1 MAGIQDFLRNN
12 SSALLQGGV
21 GLLSGKNAQEQAAMG
36 FQGFGNARQQTV
48 QTNKTLQYL
57 QTMNPELAQA
67 VQTGAID
74 PGTAVKM
81 AWQQRLEAEKPKKP
95 NLMSAGGSLYNADTG
110 AWITPPQGAGNDA
123 EFGLNPQYGTD
134 ANGNPV
140 IIQLSKAGTSKQTQ
154 LPDGVNLSKE
164 PIKIDAGTEFILLD
178 PITRQPVGRI
188 PKDLAGAEREKELG
202 TARGKAEASAP
213 QDFQAGQNAL
223 DLVQTIRSD
232 PYKGRGTGLTSAG
245 NAIPGTG
252 GYDFQNKVDQAKSG
266 AFLTAIQQ
274 MRGLGALSNSEGGA
288 ATAAVA
294 RMNTATSEGEF
305 DAALNDYE
313 KIVRQGM
320 ARAQSKMGG
329 QAPGA
334 QPKAGATSS
343 GVKWSIEP

>member
-21 GLLSGKNAQEQAAMG
+21 GLLGGATASEQAAGG
-36 FQGFGNARQQTV
+36 FKGFGSGLQA
-48 QTNKTLQYL
+48 NKTIKFLEA
-57 QTMNPELAQA
+57 TNPELAQA
-67 VQTGAID
+67 VKSGAISGGD
-74 PGTAVKM
+74 AYKLYY
-81 AWQQRLEAEKPKKP
+81 QQKLEAAKPKN
-95 NLMSAGGSLYNADTG
+95 NLMAVGKNLYDTQNRTWVAPPAGMASADDEE
-110 AWITPPQGAGNDA
+110 W
-123 EFGLNPQYGTD
+123 GLNPVWGKNAEGKTVL
-134 ANGNPV
+134 G
-140 IIQLSKAGTSKQTQ
+140 QLSKGGKFKPLDTGDFSPTPVLQTIDTGTGTVSVNSRTGETVRETPKNIAEKQ
-154 LPDGVNLSKE
+154 
-164 PIKIDAGTEFILLD
+164 
-178 PITRQPVGRI
+178 RQEEV
-188 PKDLAGAEREKELG
+188 G
-202 TARGKAEASAP
+202 TAQGKAEVAAP
-213 QDFQAGQNAL
+213 QDYQAGQNAL
-223 DLVQTIRSD
+223 DLVQTIRND
-232 PYKGRGTGLTSAG
+232 PYKGRGTGFSSIG
-245 NAIPGTG
+245 NKIPGTG

-288 ATAAVA
+288 ATAAVT

-334 QPKAGATSS
+334 APKTGATSS

>member
-21 GLLSGKNAQEQAAMG
+21 GLLSGRNPQEQAAAG
-36 FQGFGNARQQTV
+36 FQGFGNALQA
-48 QTNKTLQYL
+48 NKTIKFLEA
-57 QTMNPELAQA
+57 TNPELAQA
-67 VQTGAID
+67 VKSGALSGGD
-74 PGTAVKM
+74 AYKM
-81 AWQQRLEAEKPKKP
+81 YYQQKLEAEKPKKP

-154 LPDGVNLSKE
+154 LPEGVNLSKE

-188 PKDLAGAEREKELG
+188 PKDLAGAERDKELG

-223 DLVQTIRSD
+223 DLVETIRKD
-232 PYKGRGTGLTSAG
+232 PYKGRGTGMSSMG

-320 ARAQSKMGG
+320 ARAQSRMGG
-329 QAPGA
+329 QAPA